1 MTADNKSSKK
11 VKSKNQWRREKA
23 KQKKLIEKQGNG
35 DAKPADA
42 LAESKVTEP
51 TPAPETNQES
61 AVSSNKNNVEETAG
75 LIGNFYENDI
85 EVALND
91 PQFAQFKSILNKF
104 TIEEQNDQEDSQ
116 HVFLS
121 DDDEQSYDPEDDNG
135 TSAQNISKMG
145 KKKLRN
151 LHKIPLADLKALAPR
166 PDVVEWYDADAPDP
180 LLLVEI
186 KSQKNVVPVPEHWM
200 SKSEYLSS
208 KRGIKKAPFD
218 LPPFIKATGI
228 MDMRDNTKED
238 EQTLKQKTRERVQPK
253 MGKLDIDYQK
263 LHDAFFKFQV
273 KPRLFKVGEV
283 YYEGKEN
290 EKDYSHYRPGKLSKK
305 LVEALN
311 IPPNAPPPWLL
322 NMQRFGPPPSYP
334 GLKIPGLNAPIP
346 AGAQWGFQPGGYG
359 KPPLDENGT
368 PLYGD
373 PYGLTA
379 PVEKEI
385 RGLPIEKQIWGQ
397 PLTDESEE
405 EEEDEE
411 EGEEESNEESRKTEN
426 AGYVDEEVAAIA
438 DHHEE
443 DVNFELRKTAKD
455 TEEVISDSNRK
466 LFQVLEQKA
475 SETGGFMGNQMAY
488 DIPALGASDKTQNK
502 QYEVSID
509 PDAFNEEGGIARE
522 EINRQYQEEIE
533 REKSGKERFQEDLS
547 DLIASESRKRA
558 VREEEKRANKRR
570 NIRR

>member
-1 MTADNKSSKK
+1 MAVDTKSSKK
-11 VKSKNQWRREKA
+11 TKSKNQWRREKA
-23 KQKKLIEKQGNG
+23 KQKKLAEKQGNG
-35 DAKPADA
+35 DAE
-42 LAESKVTEP
+42 LAGAGTEP
-51 TPAPETNQES
+51 KVPEPVTAPTDQQESTTPANGNSTKH
-61 AVSSNKNNVEETAG
+61 AVQPSNHLFDNN
-75 LIGNFYENDI
+75 I

-104 TIEEQNDQEDSQ
+104 QGEEENEQDDNQ

-121 DDDEQSYDPEDDNG
+121 DDDDQGYETDEESQAN
-135 TSAQNISKMG
+135 AQNSTKLG
-145 KKKLRN
+145 KKKIRHMN
-151 LHKIPLADLKALAPR
+151 KIPLADLKALAPR
-166 PDVVEWYDADAPDP
+166 PEVVEWYDADAPDP

-273 KPRLFKVGEV
+273 KPRLFKVGEI

-322 NMQRFGPPPSYP
+322 NMQRYGPPPSYP

-346 AGAQWGFQPGGYG
+346 PGAQWGFQPGGYG
-359 KPPLDENGT
+359 KPPLDDNGT
-368 PLYGD
+368 PL
-373 PYGLTA
+373 
-379 PVEKEI
+379 
-385 RGLPIEKQIWGQ
+385 IWR
-397 PLTDESEE
+397 PLW
-405 EEEDEE
+405 
-411 EGEEESNEESRKTEN
+411 SNC
-426 AGYVDEEVAAIA
+426 A
-438 DHHEE
+438 H
-443 DVNFELRKTAKD
+443 
-455 TEEVISDSNRK
+455 
-466 LFQVLEQKA
+466 
-475 SETGGFMGNQMAY
+475 
-488 DIPALGASDKTQNK
+488 
-502 QYEVSID
+502 
-509 PDAFNEEGGIARE
+509 
-522 EINRQYQEEIE
+522 
-533 REKSGKERFQEDLS
+533 
-547 DLIASESRKRA
+547 
-558 VREEEKRANKRR
+558 
-570 NIRR
+570 